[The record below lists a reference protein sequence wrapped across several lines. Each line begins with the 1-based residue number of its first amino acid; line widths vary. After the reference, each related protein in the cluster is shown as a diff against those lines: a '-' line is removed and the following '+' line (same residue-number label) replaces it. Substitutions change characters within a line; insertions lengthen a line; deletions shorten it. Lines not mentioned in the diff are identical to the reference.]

1 MLRAAIRI
9 LALWGVGFSAF
20 AQTTVAGRSVSVDVV
35 NPEDRSVV
43 AWSGTTP
50 AVTSGQ
56 IVSTAD
62 DTIYS
67 LLKTNGIYPDSEAF
81 ALVYDL
87 NPTLSDL
94 NFAVGT
100 HLQIPAVAAQSDLA
114 RLKASGDLARVT
126 LDPDLRSALGKS
138 AEQLQ
143 GLVNSSAGQTGTATQ
158 GQLKS
163 IAAWYAQIDK
173 SYHRRTGPPLRS
185 ETLHQLTDEAAALN
199 TMLESAA
206 QTKTQLSGDDEGQI
220 AAIYDDVSKVMATYN
235 QALGSNL
242 PKAESACAVIVNIKG
257 DPPPRSDMMRVY
269 YTFNGLFRTPPS
281 DPPVRSSGWTQLGSG
296 HSQKLLGDKDYKLW
310 AAQDGNPGHPLTTPY
325 RLATDCG
332 SDPIAV
338 DLSVITKVH

>member
-9 LALWGVGFSAF
+9 LALWSVGLSAF
-20 AQTTVAGRSVSVDVV
+20 AQSTVAGRGVSVDVV
-35 NPEDRSVV
+35 NPEDRSIV
-43 AWSGTTP
+43 AWPGIGP
-50 AVTSGQ
+50 AVTSGPA
-56 IVSTAD
+56 VSTAD

-94 NFAVGT
+94 NFVLGT
-100 HLQIPAVAAQSDLA
+100 HLQIPAVASQSDLA

-126 LDPDLRSALGKS
+126 LDPELRSTLGKS
-138 AEQLQ
+138 TEKLQ

-163 IAAWYAQIDK
+163 IAAWYMQIDR

-199 TMLESAA
+199 AMLESAA
-206 QTKTQLSGDDEGQI
+206 QTKTPLSGDDEGQI
-220 AAIYDDVSKVMATYN
+220 AAIYDDLSKVMATYN

-242 PKAESACAVIVNIKG
+242 PKAESACAVIANIKG

-269 YTFNGLFRTPPS
+269 YTFNGLFRNPPS
-281 DPPVRSSGWTQLGSG
+281 DPPVRSSSWTQLGSG
-296 HSQKLLGDKDYKLW
+296 HSQKLLGDKNYTLW
-310 AAQDGNPGHPLTTPY
+310 AAQDGDPGHPLTMPA

-332 SDPIAV
+332 SDPIPL